1 MVPSQSKVYCP
12 NKACNMLLDGDDYDF
27 ESDRVKQI
35 LVNTTCPYCTKPFC
49 ALCLKEAHEGRTKE
63 KSTVGS
69 TKLATPLHLAH
80 TNNNDRLGRN
90 SAGKSCI
97 RIEGEVKNDQA
108 FKDLAS
114 QKKWK
119 PCPGCGHMVEKSEGK
134 N

>member
-1 MVPSQSKVYCP
+1 MSFKVYCP

-49 ALCLKEAHEGRTKE
+49 ALCLKEAHE
-63 KSTVGS
+63 
-69 TKLATPLHLAH
+69 
-80 TNNNDRLGRN
+80 
-90 SAGKSCI
+90 
-97 RIEGEVKNDQA
+97 EGEVKNDQA
-108 FKDLAS
+108 FKDLAT

-134 N
+134 D